1 MKITD
6 IKIFP
11 VALEG
16 RLKAYVSIT
25 FDDSFIVR
33 EIKLIKNNAGMFVS
47 MPSRRKT
54 DGSFK
59 DIAHPLNNEMRKL
72 IEEKVIEA
80 YDIAQQHGFPDAFNK
95 KSDENEQ
102 NSTLAVE
109 ESKK

>member
-11 VALEG
+11 VTLEG
-16 RLKAYVSIT
+16 RLQAYVSIT

-33 EIKLIKNNAGMFVS
+33 EIKLIKNNTGMFVS

-72 IEEKVIEA
+72 IEIKVIEA
-80 YDIAQQHGFPDAFNK
+80 YELAKKNGFPDALNK
-95 KSDENEQ
+95 KNDADEQ
-102 NSTLAVE
+102 NSTSPVE
-109 ESKK
+109 ESEK

>member
-33 EIKLIKNNAGMFVS
+33 EIKLIQNAMGMFVS
-47 MPSRRKT
+47 MPSRRKA

-59 DIAHPLNNEMRKL
+59 DIAHPLNNEMRKR

-80 YDIAQQHGFPDAFNK
+80 YELAKQNGFPDALNK
-95 KSDENEQ
+95 KNEEDEQ
-102 NSTLAVE
+102 ISTSPVE
-109 ESKK
+109 ESEK

>member
-11 VALEG
+11 VAIEG

-33 EIKLIKNNAGMFVS
+33 EIKLIKNNTGMFVS
-47 MPSRRKT
+47 MPSRRKA

-59 DIAHPLNNEMRKL
+59 DIAHPINNEMRKI
-72 IEEKVIEA
+72 IEDKVIEA
-80 YDIAQQHGFPDAFNK
+80 YEIAKQNGFPDAINK
-95 KSDENEQ
+95 KNDDDEQ
-102 NSTLAVE
+102 NSTSPVE
-109 ESKK
+109 ESQK